1 MVKVAY
7 SDEERKDIIEAY
19 DSIHHLFTDDRV
31 EESSKYTENLGVLQK
46 AIETHLDN
54 VEFTTRM
61 LNRADAMYNE
71 FTITFPDLAKKDE
84 AFANIIKTVQENEQ
98 YSAIAQRIKEGL
110 QPEFLTSLEEKISP
124 HDQPTP
130 KNELSKEEINK
141 LNKQYKKLTNN
152 ADRRKFVENAL
163 KNDTLVGKA
172 KDFFIEQFNKGE
184 IFAGKLDENTAI
196 KIAGLLKINEVQ
208 DKNGEIKVSYWR
220 KRRLK
225 SQIEA
230 NQKRLAEDKVNKQR
244 EISLLKARICGST
257 DKSVEEMWAEYDN
270 SKDKGERKH
279 LKSMLKIVDT
289 NYNRNKKAKNKNPKD
304 SRCYDCTGDY
314 LAAVT
319 KTKEKIDNRIEW
331 QNTVAGSAF
340 FSKPFG
346 KQLAARFNLLIHK
359 NPEKEVQK
367 LLSTMNTQQVMA
379 MKKELNERLKGEKE
393 GHRETAITRDKI
405 KYDAHVKLLDSYIA
419 LADTVCANK
428 NTEFEKAKT
437 EIEKRP
443 TKLKL
448 SQKESISKYAAEL
461 EADRLKKLKEDPQII
476 AYNKLLEM
484 ASGNNDLRKKIESA
498 ANARQD
504 KQITADRVFEEAM
517 KQNGFS
523 DKDIAV
529 FKQEYVPDINKP
541 VDAKPDDHKEEE
553 KTLDDKAK
561 EEKSSE
567 EKSKEQTEEA
577 KAEEKTEE
585 KSEEPKAEEKT
596 EEKSEEPKAE
606 EKTEEPKTE
615 EKAEEKEAAN
625 VTKNPVLHD
634 GPVSEHTEQNH
645 TSESLD
651 SIFASS
657 DYEKIE
663 KSVAESATFKSKED
677 GHTVTIEKTD
687 DNNYYVSAKTQD
699 GKDDKAQ
706 VEDLVAVIKDMTKD
720 GSKTIELGEVK
731 STEFLARVE
740 AAAEKAGISISN
752 LEEKRKEL
760 INKDPANEDKIN
772 KESERITAKDVVKD
786 LGVDINSQ
794 EGQKY
799 VASKLN
805 DLTVIQTLTK
815 EEYEQFKEWDN
826 YKNLSSAEKDI
837 FDNVHKLTTSEE
849 YKNAPES
856 VRNRNLSKII
866 SRFQAAQNA
875 YSAED
880 KKRKKNG
887 TVVTRGNEIVKKAA
901 KDIGGR

>member
-31 EESSKYTENLGVLQK
+31 EESSKYAEDLRVLQK

-54 VEFTTRM
+54 VEFTTKM
-61 LNRADAMYNE
+61 LNRTDAMYNE

-130 KNELSKEEINK
+130 KNELSKEEINN

-152 ADRRKFVENAL
+152 AGRRKFVENAL

-208 DKNGEIKVSYWR
+208 DKNGEIKVSSWR

-225 SQIEA
+225 SQIKA
-230 NQKRLAEDKVNKQR
+230 NQKRLADDKVNKQR
-244 EISLLKARICGST
+244 EISLLQARICGST

-319 KTKEKIDNRIEW
+319 KTKEKIDNLIEW

-346 KQLAARFNLLIHK
+346 KQLAARFNLLLHK

-367 LLSTMNTQQVMA
+367 LLSTMNTRQVMA
-379 MKKELNERLKGEKE
+379 MKDDLNRRLTNEKKD
-393 GHRETAITRDKI
+393 HRETAITRDKI

-504 KQITADRVFEEAM
+504 KQITADRVFEAAM

-523 DKDIAV
+523 DEEIAV

-541 VDAKPDDHKEEE
+541 VDAKPDDHKEGE

-561 EEKSSE
+561 EEKSPE

-577 KAEEKTEE
+577 EAEGKSDEPEAKEQTEKAE
-585 KSEEPKAEEKT
+585 AEG
-596 EEKSEEPKAE
+596 
-606 EKTEEPKTE
+606 KTEEPKTE
-615 EKAEEKEAAN
+615 EGKTEEKEAAN
-625 VTKNPVLHD
+625 ATKNPVLHD
-634 GPVSEHTEQNH
+634 GPVSEHTEQNR

-651 SIFASS
+651 SIFTSS
-657 DYEKIE
+657 AYEKIE

-740 AAAEKAGISISN
+740 IAAEKAGISISN

-772 KESERITAKDVVKD
+772 KESERITAKDVAKD

-866 SRFQAAQNA
+866 SRFQAAQNE
-875 YSAED
+875 YSIED
-880 KKRKKNG
+880 KKRGKKSN
-887 TVVTRGNEIVKKAA
+887 VVTRGNDIVKKAA

>member
-1 MVKVAY
+1 MAEEQKFEQLRSDRDRRDFVK
-7 SDEERKDIIEAY
+7 
-19 DSIHHLFTDDRV
+19 
-31 EESSKYTENLGVLQK
+31 
-46 AIETHLDN
+46 
-54 VEFTTRM
+54 
-61 LNRADAMYNE
+61 
-71 FTITFPDLAKKDE
+71 E
-84 AFANIIKTVQENEQ
+84 AF
-98 YSAIAQRIKEGL
+98 
-110 QPEFLTSLEEKISP
+110 
-124 HDQPTP
+124 
-130 KNELSKEEINK
+130 
-141 LNKQYKKLTNN
+141 
-152 ADRRKFVENAL
+152 
-163 KNDTLVGKA
+163 KNDTLKESEAAKA
-172 KDFFIEQFNKGE
+172 FFIAQFNKGE
-184 IFAGKLDENTAI
+184 LIYEDASAI
-196 KIAGLLKINEVQ
+196 EKIAGFLNIAEKQEASYNEYLTNPLQEKTKWVASTTGGIYETSNDRRDLGINIKQEIEKNQTKSAELRAKQQADITALKVSMYGLSDEEKQENVNKLYEQAKTLGFWQFKARNNIIKQLKAIDPDKFWAKERHNPITTMGMLLRGKLRKKYATIRRNNTPARKAHWRHKRLEEIMKLQDVVNGTKLFSKYGWDKIKARGELLLSRSPEKKAAAWFKNLKIKDFPGVEAKLQ
-208 DKNGEIKVSYWR
+208 EDLKNA
-220 KRRLK
+220 
-225 SQIEA
+225 EA
-230 NQKRLAEDKVNKQR
+230 NKNDPIKDNRKKYRAKAELLSKLLELAKETHKQR
-244 EISLLKARICGST
+244 EQKYNQELKAINSRIVVASP
-257 DKSVEEMWAEYDN
+257 DSKLIENIAANAQKWEAERQKS
-270 SKDKGERKH
+270 
-279 LKSMLKIVDT
+279 L
-289 NYNRNKKAKNKNPKD
+289 AK
-304 SRCYDCTGDY
+304 
-314 LAAVT
+314 
-319 KTKEKIDNRIEW
+319 
-331 QNTVAGSAF
+331 
-340 FSKPFG
+340 
-346 KQLAARFNLLIHK
+346 
-359 NPEKEVQK
+359 
-367 LLSTMNTQQVMA
+367 
-379 MKKELNERLKGEKE
+379 
-393 GHRETAITRDKI
+393 
-405 KYDAHVKLLDSYIA
+405 
-419 LADTVCANK
+419 
-428 NTEFEKAKT
+428 
-437 EIEKRP
+437 
-443 TKLKL
+443 
-448 SQKESISKYAAEL
+448 
-461 EADRLKKLKEDPQII
+461 DPQII

-484 ASGNNDLRKKIESA
+484 ASGDDDLRKKIESA

-504 KQITADRVFEEAM
+504 KQITADRVFEAAM

-523 DKDIAV
+523 DEEIAV

-634 GPVSEHTEQNH
+634 GPVSEHSEQNR

-651 SIFASS
+651 SIFTSS
-657 DYEKIE
+657 AYEKIE

-740 AAAEKAGISISN
+740 AAAEKAGITISN

-880 KKRKKNG
+880 KKRRTKS
-887 TVVTRGNEIVKKAA
+887 TVVTRGNDIVKKAVE
-901 KDIGGR
+901 KNGGR

>member
-1 MVKVAY
+1 MAEEQKFEQLRSDRDRRDFVK
-7 SDEERKDIIEAY
+7 
-19 DSIHHLFTDDRV
+19 
-31 EESSKYTENLGVLQK
+31 
-46 AIETHLDN
+46 
-54 VEFTTRM
+54 
-61 LNRADAMYNE
+61 
-71 FTITFPDLAKKDE
+71 E
-84 AFANIIKTVQENEQ
+84 AF
-98 YSAIAQRIKEGL
+98 
-110 QPEFLTSLEEKISP
+110 
-124 HDQPTP
+124 
-130 KNELSKEEINK
+130 
-141 LNKQYKKLTNN
+141 
-152 ADRRKFVENAL
+152 
-163 KNDTLVGKA
+163 KNDTLKESEAAKA
-172 KDFFIEQFNKGE
+172 FFIEQFNKGE
-184 IFAGKLDENTAI
+184 LIYEDANAI
-196 KIAGLLKINEVQ
+196 EKIAGFLNIAEKQEASYNDHFTKPLQKEPKFVATNTGNIYKEMTGQYALGQDIKVGIEKNQTKSAELRAKQQADITALKVSMYGLSDEEKKENVNKLYEQAKTLGFWQFKARNNIVKQLKAIDPDKFWAKERHNPITTMGMLLRGKLRKKYASIRRSNTPARKAHWRHKRLEEIMKLQDVVNGTKLFSKYGWEKIKARGELLLSRSPEKKAAAWFKNLKIKDFPGVEAKLQ
-208 DKNGEIKVSYWR
+208 EDLKNA
-220 KRRLK
+220 
-225 SQIEA
+225 EA
-230 NQKRLAEDKVNKQR
+230 NKNDPIKDNRKKYRAKAELLSKLLELAKETHKQR
-244 EISLLKARICGST
+244 EQKYNQELKAINSRTIVAPADSKLIENIAANAQKWEAERQ
-257 DKSVEEMWAEYDN
+257 KS
-270 SKDKGERKH
+270 
-279 LKSMLKIVDT
+279 L
-289 NYNRNKKAKNKNPKD
+289 AK
-304 SRCYDCTGDY
+304 
-314 LAAVT
+314 
-319 KTKEKIDNRIEW
+319 
-331 QNTVAGSAF
+331 
-340 FSKPFG
+340 
-346 KQLAARFNLLIHK
+346 
-359 NPEKEVQK
+359 
-367 LLSTMNTQQVMA
+367 
-379 MKKELNERLKGEKE
+379 
-393 GHRETAITRDKI
+393 
-405 KYDAHVKLLDSYIA
+405 
-419 LADTVCANK
+419 
-428 NTEFEKAKT
+428 
-437 EIEKRP
+437 
-443 TKLKL
+443 
-448 SQKESISKYAAEL
+448 
-461 EADRLKKLKEDPQII
+461 DPQIM

-484 ASGNNDLRKKIESA
+484 AAGNDDLRKKIESS

-504 KQITADRVFEEAM
+504 KQITADRVFEAVM

-523 DKDIAV
+523 DEEIAI

-567 EKSKEQTEEA
+567 EKSKEQTEEPNA
-577 KAEEKTEE
+577 KEPAETAEAEEKAEG
-585 KSEEPKAEEKT
+585 KSD
-596 EEKSEEPKAE
+596 
-606 EKTEEPKTE
+606 EPKTE
-615 EKAEEKEAAN
+615 EESKEPKAEEKEAAN

-634 GPVSEHTEQNH
+634 GPVSEHSEQNR

-651 SIFASS
+651 SIFTSS
-657 DYEKIE
+657 AYEKIE

-740 AAAEKAGISISN
+740 AAAEKAGITISN

-880 KKRKKNG
+880 RKHKKKG
-887 TVVTRGNEIVKKAA
+887 TVVNRAERIVGNAA